1 MTRATDKAE
10 SQARV
15 RAAAMV
21 VFMSKGWA
29 RATTRE
35 IARTAGR
42 STSHIY
48 DHWGSL
54 EALWRDVMGRDPP
67 DVVVFAR
74 AVGGSVMPAEL
85 AASFLAD
92 WLGAEGYPGQNA
104 FIADGVNAG
113 PKGAL
118 ITIPPAEA
126 TR

>member
-15 RAAAMV
+15 RTAAMV
-21 VFMSKGWA
+21 VFLSKGWA
-29 RATTRE
+29 RSTTRE

-54 EALWRDVMGRDPP
+54 EALWRDVMGREPP

-92 WLGAEGYPGQNA
+92 WLGSENHG
-104 FIADGVNAG
+104 
-113 PKGAL
+113 
-118 ITIPPAEA
+118 
-126 TR
+126 R

>member
-1 MTRATDKAE
+1 MTRARDKAE
-10 SQARV
+10 SEARV
-15 RAAAMV
+15 RTAAMV

-48 DHWGSL
+48 DRWGSL
-54 EALWRDVMGRDPP
+54 EALWRDVMGREPP

-74 AVGGSVMPAEL
+74 AVGASVMPAEL

-92 WLGAEGYPGQNA
+92 WLGSDGLAEHGMW
-104 FIADGVNAG
+104 IADGVNG
-113 PKGAL
+113 EPKGAL
-118 ITIPPAEA
+118 ITLVAQ
-126 TR
+126 